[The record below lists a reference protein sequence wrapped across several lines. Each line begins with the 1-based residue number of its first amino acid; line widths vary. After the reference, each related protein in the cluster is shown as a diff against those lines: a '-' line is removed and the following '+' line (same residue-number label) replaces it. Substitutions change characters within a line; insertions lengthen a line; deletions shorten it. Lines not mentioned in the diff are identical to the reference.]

1 MLFRSKSAMETVK
14 MSFGSTG
21 ALLFAVLNIL
31 QLVVWTAGYANYVTS
46 MFFTLLFIA
55 YVYPIFQE
63 TMPRRKVWHCLPLF
77 VLAVINAL
85 IVEHLTIYN
94 VVLACGVLVY
104 TICVHRKVV
113 ASHVAYLIGS
123 VAGDRK
129 STRLNSSHNV
139 ASRMPSSA

>member
-1 MLFRSKSAMETVK
+1 MDGRLCKLRNLNVFHIVIYSVCLSYFFRRQCHEEK
-14 MSFGSTG
+14 FGI
-21 ALLFAVLNIL
+21 VCR
-31 QLVVWTAGYANYVTS
+31 
-46 MFFTLLFIA
+46 
-55 YVYPIFQE
+55 P
-63 TMPRRKVWHCLPLF
+63 F

-123 VAGDRK
+123 VAGAAYMFFKFGISYDRK
-129 STRLNSSHNV
+129 
-139 ASRMPSSA
+139 